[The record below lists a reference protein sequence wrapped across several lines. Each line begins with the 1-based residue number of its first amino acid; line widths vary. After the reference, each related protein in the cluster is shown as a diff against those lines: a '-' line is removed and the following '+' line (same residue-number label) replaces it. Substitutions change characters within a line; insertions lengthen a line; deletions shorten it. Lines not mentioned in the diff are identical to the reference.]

1 VFSVLCGWVI
11 FIAMKYGHKSIV
23 LQDYT
28 NQVRAQKHRFCA
40 QGVAKGLTRFS
51 HQPKSATETG

>member
-1 VFSVLCGWVI
+1 VFSALCGCVI

-28 NQVRAQKHRFCA
+28 NQARAQKHRFCA
-40 QGVAKGLTRFS
+40 QDVTKRFTGFS
-51 HQPKSATETG
+51 HQPKPATETD